1 MEIAKKEFS
10 KYEDMIENIETLSEQ
25 PRWSS
30 LIQVSKRVYFP
41 GTVKH
46 TGEYMLEM
54 QGHPSSYQVL
64 LTSAQTVDHLQ
75 EKLSE
80 QKKRIQLLENV
91 RVQLDQR
98 AELLTGSQSKQEVG
112 DSSAKDS
119 LPEEIVSDKGVAL
132 RVGEFYEIVEYED
145 S

>member
-112 DSSAKDS
+112 DSTAKDS